1 MVAGPAALRR
11 FRRIDAVH
19 ANYGRILARFW
30 KNSLIR
36 EMTFRGHFLIN
47 VVGELVWIAMLLMFI
62 EVIFNNTSN
71 VRGWTEH
78 QYLFLIGTHMIV
90 TNLFEAFFFEN
101 CWRISTLVRTG
112 DLDFVLLR
120 PASAQ
125 FLLSFE
131 RLNLSPLASVP
142 VGIALCVYSLIQRG
156 EPVTAG
162 QVALFVLVI
171 GAGVLILYSL
181 LFMFAVMSV
190 WLIRQTGVE
199 HLWFYTVSLAR
210 YPAEIYRR
218 FAGGI
223 LFFTLVFVFP
233 ILMVTNL
240 PANIMVRTIEPWMVI
255 HMLAVALILLV
266 ISSLVFRFAL
276 RWYRSASS

>member
-1 MVAGPAALRR
+1 MR
-11 FRRIDAVH
+11 
-19 ANYGRILARFW
+19 ANYGRILLRFW

-36 EMTFRGHFLIN
+36 EMTFRGHFLMN
-47 VVGELVWIAMLLMFI
+47 VGGELLWIAMLLMFI
-62 EVIFNNTSN
+62 KVIFNTTTD
-71 VRGWTEH
+71 VRGWTEP

-101 CWRISTLVRTG
+101 CWRVSTLVRTG

-131 RLNLSPLASVP
+131 RVNLSPLASVP
-142 VGIALCVYSLIQRG
+142 VGVVLCIYSLIQHG
-156 EPVTAG
+156 QPVSAW

-181 LFMFAVMSV
+181 LFMFAVLSV

-210 YPAEIYRR
+210 YPADIYRK
-218 FAGGI
+218 FAGGV
-223 LFFTLVFVFP
+223 LFFTLVFIFP
-233 ILMVTNL
+233 VLMVTNL
-240 PANIMVRTIEPWMVI
+240 PASIMVRTIEPWMVVHI
-255 HMLAVALILLV
+255 ITVSLILLGA
-266 ISSLVFRFAL
+266 SSLVFRFAL

>member
-1 MVAGPAALRR
+1 M
-11 FRRIDAVH
+11 H
-19 ANYGRILARFW
+19 AHYGRILTRFW

-47 VVGELVWIAMLLMFI
+47 VGGELLWIVMLLMFI
-62 EVIFNNTSN
+62 KVIFDNTSN
-71 VRGWTEH
+71 VSGWNEH

-120 PASAQ
+120 PANTQ

-131 RLNLSPLASVP
+131 RVNLSPLASIP
-142 VGIALCVYSLIQRG
+142 VGVALCVYSLIERG

-162 QVALFVLVI
+162 QVALFFLVI

-190 WLIRQTGVE
+190 WLIRQTGVD

-210 YPAEIYRR
+210 YPAEIYRK
-218 FAGGI
+218 FAGGA

-233 ILMVTNL
+233 VLMVSNL
-240 PANIMVRTIEPWMVI
+240 PANIMVRTIEPWMVV
-255 HMLAVALILLV
+255 HLVTVSLILLAT
-266 ISSLVFRFAL
+266 SSLVFRFAL